1 MNDKILSE
9 VDKIIDFIKE
19 SNEYKD
25 YLYLE
30 DKLSKNEKVNTLIK
44 EIKKLQKEL
53 VKLEL
58 KKEETKSL
66 EEKINNNLE
75 ELNKIPVYVEFIK
88 KQEYLNNL
96 YQDIK
101 TRLDDY
107 FYNKLN

>member
-101 TRLDDY
+101 TRLDEY